1 MPDPDKFGTEYNGDY
16 SFDGAKTITFKD
28 MTLQSAGADYLGFI
42 RADQTVVED
51 CIINGK
57 TFYWGYTSASFKNTT
72 FNCPSGDYAIWT
84 YSSPTM
90 TFNTCTFNSSGKVI
104 NVYTDYGAGKQ
115 DIMVNFENCTVNNT
129 GKSLKPVL
137 NINDSNM
144 GNFKY
149 ILNISGNTTVTGVDA
164 DKDTCSRLFGFG
176 GKAASNNKGKTVVS
190 FGDTT
195 VWEDGK
201 MVDAKAYHTD
211 GVTVDGVTYDNR
223 VDGANDSLYA
233 EGYKDN
239 AFTIT
244 YSEWTKNPDGT
255 KTHTVTKTCNYCG
268 YQESTTETA
277 EADPIDWDVSKSKI
291 ATKLDTNTWT
301 SNVTL
306 SLPSTEENL
315 ASDVVFVLDGSS
327 SANTGV
333 VNASLALLQNLKE
346 SASDSSAAVNVCVVK
361 FKRQAY
367 KSDWFDLS
375 RDFDAIKTAME
386 TKYSGGTNLHAGLL
400 AGQEALE
407 EHSNVAAGRKYLIL
421 VSDGS
426 TYLYS
431 KDGNWASDTPFT
443 RSYFPAE
450 PYNAFAGGY
459 WDNSY
464 YEPNNHP
471 DVNVPRPKTTSDVAT
486 WQAYLKDVEERN
498 AESHGDDYDYH
509 CDYDLNFN
517 QGKPSSDFKSQP
529 CVPRSANNRDMAF
542 YYADQVWQ
550 EIKNAGYNAYSIA
563 TEDGMAGAGNADDSH
578 CFMNYL
584 NGGEILNFSDIQQ
597 EILYAVGA
605 GSTVE
610 DKIGDAFDFVPGS
623 LKLTVGGTE
632 LESKAEG
639 NVTYFGDRAENL
651 NEENF
656 RFKVQYAPDT
666 ETFVWTINEN
676 VSNFAPVQL
685 TYTVKLTNP
694 ETAPGTYGV
703 EDLNGEKTLS
713 EEEAEKALF
722 TNAYAVLN
730 AKNSAGAPV
739 KAQEFPKPSVS
750 YTVKS
755 FIDASG
761 SPAIIAAACLNTKDH
776 YSYLIGYSDGTVRPN
791 GRITR
796 AEVATIFFRLLT
808 DDARQRNWS
817 SENNFSDVSA
827 DKWYNNAVSTL
838 CHMGVLGGYSDG
850 TFRPNAPITR
860 AEFAK
865 IAVSFSQANGSAV
878 YSYFTDVK
886 TTDWFA
892 PYVTTA
898 KDSGL
903 IEGYSDGS
911 FKPENR
917 ITRAE
922 ACAIVNRVL
931 GRKPSKSHMKI
942 SGRIDWPDC
951 TTADW
956 FYEAI
961 MEATNSHTYQMGK
974 RVETWNGKLEK
985 IFANKAETVAVEYDV
1000 PLDNHKYTGSPV
1012 IRVAKPK
1019 VFIPVFPGTNCEIDT
1034 KRAFEKAGAETEILV
1049 VQNLCA
1055 KDIEYTIDR
1064 MEKAIRSSQII
1075 MIPGGFSGGDEP
1087 EGSGKFIATT
1097 FRNPKIAQAVTDLLD
1112 TRDGLVLGIC
1122 NGFQALIKL
1131 GLVTYGK
1138 IVDLKDD
1145 DPTLTFNTLG
1155 RHVSRMV
1162 YTRVTNTKSPWLSGV
1177 NAGDVFAIPVS
1188 HGEGRFVA
1196 DDAALKKLIEN
1207 GQIAT
1212 QYTTPCGKVSG
1223 DITWNPNGS
1232 VCGIE
1237 GITSPDGR
1245 VFGKMGHS
1253 ERKGEN
1259 LYFNVPGEKDQQI
1272 FESGVRYFK

>member
-1 MPDPDKFGTEYNGDY
+1 MKKRILSLLLILCMAVTLLPTAVFAEDATGTSSAGGTIYVDAVNGNDSNENVGLSWETAYKTLETAVTAAKSGDTIMLSAAKYTLYGIPSTNTTKGKDLTFVGQGADKTGWNIGAEVPDPANFGTEYNGDY
-16 SFDGAKTITFKD
+16 SFDGAGTIKFEQ
-28 MTLQSAGADYLGFI
+28 MTLQSSKADYLGFI
-42 RADQTVVED
+42 RAGQTVVED
-51 CIINGK
+51 CTINGK
-57 TFYWGYTSASFKNTT
+57 TFYWGYTSAMFKDTT
-72 FNCPSGDYAIWT
+72 FNCPSGDYAVWT

-90 TFNTCTFNSSGKVI
+90 TFDHCTFNSSGKVI
-104 NVYTDYGAGKQ
+104 NVFTDYGAGKN
-115 DIMVNFENCTVNNT
+115 DIIVNFKGCTVNNT

-144 GNFKY
+144 GKFKY

-176 GKAASNNKGKTVVS
+176 GKAGNNTGRTIVN
-190 FGDTT
+190 FGNTT
-195 VWEDGK
+195 VWEGGK
-201 MVDAKAYHTD
+201 MVDAKAYHNE
-211 GVTVDGVTYDNR
+211 GVTVDGVTYDND

-306 SLPSTEENL
+306 SLPSAEEEL
-315 ASDVVFVLDGSS
+315 VSDVVFVLDQSDCKDTVLADMRILLEKLNDDLTYTNASVNVGVVFFRGCAVTAYPLSKY
-327 SANTGV
+327 TGV
-333 VNASLALLQNLKE
+333 SDPIFEAIAKANSEMKLK
-346 SASDSSAAVNVCVVK
+346 
-361 FKRQAY
+361 
-367 KSDWFDLS
+367 
-375 RDFDAIKTAME
+375 
-386 TKYSGGTNLHAGLL
+386 GTNLPAGLL
-400 AGQEALE
+400 EAQKML
-407 EHSNVAAGRKYLIL
+407 SQSSTSPARQYMIL
-421 VSDGS
+421 VSDGA
-426 TYLYS
+426 TYLYTHDNDPATHFS
-431 KDGNWASDTPFT
+431 RTSGYYSMDG
-443 RSYFPAE
+443 
-450 PYNAFAGGY
+450 GL
-459 WDNSY
+459 
-464 YEPNNHP
+464 YE
-471 DVNVPRPKTTSDVAT
+471 
-486 WQAYLKDVEERN
+486 WQAKYDPDIYGKNSIPYALPKDFSHNGNATDWENFLSGIAASRDTFTKFDQEYVRTDEKPEARLTKPDPICTADTVKDFIINVEESMYQATSTYKQIVASGVN
-498 AESHGDDYDYH
+498 CYAISTSTDMGVFTSFSKYLA
-509 CDYDLNFN
+509 DLGKGSGMNF
-517 QGKPSSDFKSQP
+517 SS
-529 CVPRSANNRDMAF
+529 
-542 YYADQVWQ
+542 
-550 EIKNAGYNAYSIA
+550 IKN
-563 TEDGMAGAGNADDSH
+563 D
-578 CFMNYL
+578 
-584 NGGEILNFSDIQQ
+584 
-597 EILYAVGA
+597 ILYAVGA

-755 FIDASG
+755 FVDASG

-974 RVETWNGKLEK
+974 RVETWNGKLPQRDWAALENNW
-985 IFANKAETVAVEYDV
+985 ASA
-1000 PLDNHKYTGSPV
+1000 YTG
-1012 IRVAKPK
+1012 K
-1019 VFIPVFPGTNCEIDT
+1019 
-1034 KRAFEKAGAETEILV
+1034 
-1049 VQNLCA
+1049 
-1055 KDIEYTIDR
+1055 
-1064 MEKAIRSSQII
+1064 
-1075 MIPGGFSGGDEP
+1075 GGE
-1087 EGSGKFIATT
+1087 
-1097 FRNPKIAQAVTDLLD
+1097 V
-1112 TRDGLVLGIC
+1112 
-1122 NGFQALIKL
+1122 
-1131 GLVTYGK
+1131 
-1138 IVDLKDD
+1138 
-1145 DPTLTFNTLG
+1145 
-1155 RHVSRMV
+1155 H
-1162 YTRVTNTKSPWLSGV
+1162 
-1177 NAGDVFAIPVS
+1177 
-1188 HGEGRFVA
+1188 
-1196 DDAALKKLIEN
+1196 
-1207 GQIAT
+1207 
-1212 QYTTPCGKVSG
+1212 
-1223 DITWNPNGS
+1223 
-1232 VCGIE
+1232 
-1237 GITSPDGR
+1237 
-1245 VFGKMGHS
+1245 
-1253 ERKGEN
+1253 
-1259 LYFNVPGEKDQQI
+1259 
-1272 FESGVRYFK
+1272 

>member
-1 MPDPDKFGTEYNGDY
+1 MKKRILSLLLILCMAVTLLPTAVFAEDATGKLIPAGGAKIGETVYQTLEAAVTAAASGDTIQLGAGKYTLYKKDAVTTGKDLTFVGQGADETTWGIGATMPDPDKFGTEYNGDY

-211 GVTVDGVTYDNR
+211 GVKVDGVTYDNR

-239 AFTIT
+239 EVQTTATDWA
-244 YSEWTKNPDGT
+244 EQEDGSYT
-255 KTHTVTKTCNYCG
+255 RTVTRKCNYCG
-268 YQESTTETA
+268 YEEETTE
-277 EADPIDWDVSKSKI
+277 IDW
-291 ATKLDTNTWT
+291 
-301 SNVTL
+301 
-306 SLPSTEENL
+306 
-315 ASDVVFVLDGSS
+315 
-327 SANTGV
+327 
-333 VNASLALLQNLKE
+333 
-346 SASDSSAAVNVCVVK
+346 
-361 FKRQAY
+361 
-367 KSDWFDLS
+367 
-375 RDFDAIKTAME
+375 
-386 TKYSGGTNLHAGLL
+386 
-400 AGQEALE
+400 
-407 EHSNVAAGRKYLIL
+407 
-421 VSDGS
+421 
-426 TYLYS
+426 
-431 KDGNWASDTPFT
+431 
-443 RSYFPAE
+443 
-450 PYNAFAGGY
+450 
-459 WDNSY
+459 
-464 YEPNNHP
+464 
-471 DVNVPRPKTTSDVAT
+471 NVP
-486 WQAYLKDVEERN
+486 
-498 AESHGDDYDYH
+498 
-509 CDYDLNFN
+509 
-517 QGKPSSDFKSQP
+517 KS
-529 CVPRSANNRDMAF
+529 
-542 YYADQVWQ
+542 
-550 EIKNAGYNAYSIA
+550 
-563 TEDGMAGAGNADDSH
+563 
-578 CFMNYL
+578 
-584 NGGEILNFSDIQQ
+584 
-597 EILYAVGA
+597 
-605 GSTVE
+605 
-610 DKIGDAFDFVPGS
+610 
-623 LKLTVGGTE
+623 
-632 LESKAEG
+632 
-639 NVTYFGDRAENL
+639 
-651 NEENF
+651 
-656 RFKVQYAPDT
+656 
-666 ETFVWTINEN
+666 
-676 VSNFAPVQL
+676 
-685 TYTVKLTNP
+685 
-694 ETAPGTYGV
+694 
-703 EDLNGEKTLS
+703 
-713 EEEAEKALF
+713 
-722 TNAYAVLN
+722 
-730 AKNSAGAPV
+730 
-739 KAQEFPKPSVS
+739 
-750 YTVKS
+750 
-755 FIDASG
+755 
-761 SPAIIAAACLNTKDH
+761 IIAAACLNTKDH

-931 GRKPSKSHMKI
+931 GRKPSKNHMKI

-974 RVETWNGKLEK
+974 RVETWNGKLPQRDWAALEK
-985 IFANKAETVAVEYDV
+985 IWSRAN
-1000 PLDNHKYTGSPV
+1000 
-1012 IRVAKPK
+1012 
-1019 VFIPVFPGTNCEIDT
+1019 
-1034 KRAFEKAGAETEILV
+1034 
-1049 VQNLCA
+1049 
-1055 KDIEYTIDR
+1055 
-1064 MEKAIRSSQII
+1064 
-1075 MIPGGFSGGDEP
+1075 
-1087 EGSGKFIATT
+1087 
-1097 FRNPKIAQAVTDLLD
+1097 
-1112 TRDGLVLGIC
+1112 
-1122 NGFQALIKL
+1122 
-1131 GLVTYGK
+1131 
-1138 IVDLKDD
+1138 
-1145 DPTLTFNTLG
+1145 
-1155 RHVSRMV
+1155 SR
-1162 YTRVTNTKSPWLSGV
+1162 
-1177 NAGDVFAIPVS
+1177 
-1188 HGEGRFVA
+1188 
-1196 DDAALKKLIEN
+1196 
-1207 GQIAT
+1207 
-1212 QYTTPCGKVSG
+1212 
-1223 DITWNPNGS
+1223 
-1232 VCGIE
+1232 
-1237 GITSPDGR
+1237 
-1245 VFGKMGHS
+1245 
-1253 ERKGEN
+1253 
-1259 LYFNVPGEKDQQI
+1259 
-1272 FESGVRYFK
+1272 